1 MRGSGPFQ
9 ALELEALVGQLGGD
23 LITRPAVCGLMRTE
37 AQALGEFGEEWSTHG
52 WLFSRPMKERYQQG
66 VCGVRRGGST
76 GAPVK
81 EKKST
86 VKIEMECPV
95 VQRC

>member
-23 LITRPAVCGLMRTE
+23 LITQPARCGLMRTE
-37 AQALGEFGEEWSTHG
+37 AQARGEFWEEWSTHG
-52 WLFSRPMKERYQQG
+52 WLFSRPVRERYQQG

-76 GAPVK
+76 GGPMK

-86 VKIEMECPV
+86 VKIEMEWPDG
-95 VQRC
+95 